1 MTAGVRRRKTGRMAR
16 KLHEMHAYRQFYVL
30 ILPMLIVMFLFRILP
45 IWGLLMAFQDY
56 NPFAGFWGSEWV
68 GLRNFTQLFQNPK
81 FMLMM
86 RNTIF
91 INVLKLIF
99 FFPAPILLAVMLN
112 EMRSERLKRLHQSI
126 VYMPHFLSWVV
137 ISSLTFFLL
146 SQDIG
151 VVNKIRVSLGKRS
164 VSYLSNPDLF
174 WGILIGQN
182 LWKDTGWGTIL
193 FLAAMSGID
202 PTLYEAA
209 VMDGAGRFKQIWHIT
224 LPCIRATIVTMLILR
239 LGQLFS
245 VGFEQI
251 LLMRNPLVLD
261 VSEVLDTFIY
271 TQGIRNGKTS
281 LGVAAGLFKSLI
293 NIGMVVTSNKIVKKC
308 GEDGIY

>member
-1 MTAGVRRRKTGRMAR
+1 MTR
-16 KLHEMHAYRQFYVL
+16 KLREMHAYRQFYVL
-30 ILPMLIVMFLFRILP
+30 IMPMLIVMFLFRILP

-56 NPFAGFWGSEWV
+56 NPFAGFWGSKWV

-91 INVLKLIF
+91 INVLKLAF

-151 VVNKIRVSLGKRS
+151 VVNKVRVSLGKSS

-293 NIGMVVTSNKIVKKC
+293 NIVMVVTANKIVKKC

>member
-1 MTAGVRRRKTGRMAR
+1 MTR
-16 KLHEMHAYRQFYVL
+16 KLREMHAYRQFYVL
-30 ILPMLIVMFLFRILP
+30 IMPMLIVMFLFRILP

-56 NPFAGFWGSEWV
+56 NPFAGFWGSKWV

-91 INVLKLIF
+91 INVLKLAF

-151 VVNKIRVSLGKRS
+151 VVNKVRVSLGKSS

-224 LPCIRATIVTMLILR
+224 LPCIRTTIVTMLILR

-293 NIGMVVTSNKIVKKC
+293 NIVMVVTANKIVKKC